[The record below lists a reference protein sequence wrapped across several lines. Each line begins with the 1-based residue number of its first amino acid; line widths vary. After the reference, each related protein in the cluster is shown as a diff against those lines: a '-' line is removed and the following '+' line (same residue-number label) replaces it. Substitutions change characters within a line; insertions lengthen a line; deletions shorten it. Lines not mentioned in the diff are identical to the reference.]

1 MSDTTGE
8 LTSNISQIRDI
19 HTPNRALAQQTLTD
33 RGIVNRGLVSDFAKA
48 LTRKELGR
56 QQVDNLTGLLNR
68 DGFDRKLQEE
78 VSRAKRSGNTMTLL
92 FLDVNDLKKVN
103 DSQGHEAGD
112 DLIRKV
118 ADILKANG
126 RDTDILARYGEKADE
141 FVVVLTGTNLEE
153 SKEFWE
159 RVDKDFVDSNI
170 HIAAGA
176 AQIDTRTP
184 QTISKS
190 KRLADKAMYKAKAAS
205 KNTNSDG
212 SNIMYTTDEL
222 TDDEIL
228 NVA

>member
-19 HTPNRALAQQTLTD
+19 HTPNRALAQQTLIE
-33 RGIVNRGLVSDFAKA
+33 RGIKNRGLVSDFAKA
-48 LTRKELGR
+48 LTRKELEG

-68 DGFDRKLQEE
+68 DGFEKRLQAE
-78 VSRAKRSGNTMTLL
+78 VQRAKRSGNTMTLL

-112 DLIRKV
+112 NLIKKV
-118 ADILKANG
+118 AEILKTNG

-153 SKEFWE
+153 SKKFWD
-159 RVDKDFVDSNI
+159 RVNNDFTASSV

-176 AQIDTRTP
+176 TQIDTRTP
-184 QTISKS
+184 QTISES

-205 KNTNSDG
+205 KNANSNG
-212 SNIMYTTDEL
+212 SNVMYTTEEL